1 MCVCVYICVD
11 IPINCLP
18 HLHCYSFR
26 ILMESVASTSSPH
39 HVPRFKPSQAVADRI
54 VRALHHDL
62 RLLHRSGSSFF
73 VLGATGNVY
82 IVSLSSTPSCTCPD
96 RITPCK
102 HILFIYLQALG
113 LSLDDICLRR
123 RTLRPCQLNRLLA
136 APIMLK
142 SLAEVGLRRV
152 FHQQFFQ
159 VKERA
164 ASSVTVVDMEDGS
177 TCPVCLDDMKKKDR
191 VVACSTCRN
200 LVHEDCFS
208 RWKRSKGRRN
218 VSCVV
223 CRARWKDTKNQQ
235 KYLNL
240 SAYIN
245 EQDTIDD
252 NLYNS

>member
-1 MCVCVYICVD
+1 MFVCIYICVW
-11 IPINCLP
+11 IYLRTVYP
-18 HLHCYSFR
+18 HLHCFSFQ
-26 ILMESVASTSSPH
+26 ILMESVASTSSLQ
-39 HVPRFKPSQAVADRI
+39 HVPRFKPSPAVADRI
-54 VRALHHDL
+54 VRALHHHL
-62 RLLHRSGSSFF
+62 RLLHRSGSNFF

-113 LSLDDICLRR
+113 LSLDDTCLRR

-142 SLAEVGLRRV
+142 SLAEVGLRDV

-164 ASSVTVVDMEDGS
+164 SVTVVDMEDGT

-208 RWKRSKGRRN
+208 RWKRSKGRRS

-223 CRARWKDTKNQQ
+223 CRARWKDRKDQQ

-245 EQDTIDD
+245 EHDAIDD
-252 NLYNS
+252 NLYS

>member
-1 MCVCVYICVD
+1 MHVT
-11 IPINCLP
+11 
-18 HLHCYSFR
+18 
-26 ILMESVASTSSPH
+26 ILSM
-39 HVPRFKPSQAVADRI
+39 K
-54 VRALHHDL
+54 
-62 RLLHRSGSSFF
+62 
-73 VLGATGNVY
+73 
-82 IVSLSSTPSCTCPD
+82 
-96 RITPCK
+96 
-102 HILFIYLQALG
+102 
-113 LSLDDICLRR
+113 
-123 RTLRPCQLNRLLA
+123 
-136 APIMLK
+136 
-142 SLAEVGLRRV
+142 
-152 FHQQFFQ
+152 

-164 ASSVTVVDMEDGS
+164 SSSVTVVDMEDGS

>member
-1 MCVCVYICVD
+1 
-11 IPINCLP
+11 
-18 HLHCYSFR
+18 
-26 ILMESVASTSSPH
+26 MESVASTSSSPPDGPRLH
-39 HVPRFKPSQAVADRI
+39 LHRFKPSQAVADRI
-54 VRALHHDL
+54 VRALHHHL
-62 RLLHRSGSSFF
+62 HLLYRSNSNFF

-102 HILFIYLQALG
+102 HILFIYIRALG
-113 LSLDDICLRR
+113 MSLDDVCLRR

-136 APIMLK
+136 APIILE
-142 SLAEVGLRRV
+142 SLAEIGIRRI

-159 VKERA
+159 VKERG
-164 ASSVTVVDMEDGS
+164 SSANVVEEG
-177 TCPVCLDDMKKKDR
+177 TACPVCLDDMKKNDR

-208 RWKRSKGRRN
+208 RWKRSKGRRR

-223 CRARWKDTKNQQ
+223 CRARWKETTDQQ

-240 SAYIN
+240 SAYVN
-245 EQDTIDD
+245 KHDVVD
-252 NLYNS
+252 NNL